1 MGDLGLEENDFNH
14 HDGDSSDSEDC
25 EDWEEL
31 DDQRESVTEAFSWFR
46 SKGEKGSKSADWSRK
61 LEKMP
66 LYPGAQLTYGE
77 SMVLIMAFILA
88 HHLTSSAVVAL
99 LTLINLH
106 TQWGSIFCASKY
118 IFDKFFSLMNLTFP
132 VTRHYFCRAC
142 FKNVSSD
149 DKNCKACNSD
159 LSSSKATFYFLEMSV
174 LSQLEAK
181 FRRKD
186 FYEAIV
192 QQRQRLQKK
201 CPTAIEDITDGL
213 VYKSIHELQD
223 PRNISFLMNT
233 DGIKVFRSSNY
244 GLWPVYYS
252 INELPFSMRTRREN
266 IVFAGL
272 WFGDWKPVMKLF
284 LPPLVRSVKAL
295 QNGFQVSTPNHGTF
309 DCKAYLLACTCDLQ
323 AKALV
328 MDMVAHN
335 GYFGCAKCLQ
345 KGTHEG
351 HRHQFPCDADDANGP
366 LRSNAENM
374 AHGREAFNQK
384 STVYGIKG
392 PCFLNEVD
400 HFDLI
405 RGMSVDYMHGVLMG
419 VTKALMNLWFK
430 SDRKNP
436 YYCGHHLP
444 EIDSILQTITPP
456 MDIHRTPRGITDH
469 MQHWKASEFRSWLLF
484 YSLPIMQWYLPNVYF
499 ENYSL
504 LVTGIH
510 LLLGESITEDNIS
523 KAEDDLRQFVEGFQT
538 LYGSKLV
545 SLNVHNLLHYAQTVR
560 ELGPLFGHSCFFFE
574 DINGQLLKLIHGTQ
588 AVEEQVLRAVA
599 ILQKFSEVGEDCF
612 VRGTDAR
619 KLYDSLSK
627 AAATPEERSNFTE
640 LGHGVYSVGSLK
652 EEKSKPDGTYNTM
665 KKPHMEALMARVDFL
680 PERLMLYQR
689 MMKNGEMVHSRLYTR
704 PYRHNSYTITYTL
717 PDEDTGFG
725 EVLYFVQAL
734 TRTCGCLTQ
743 TCQCGQVTARHF
755 ALVQCLEPAVPSPDD
770 SENASSLFSVPH
782 IHKCKKTEEFK
793 AVKLNEVVGKVVSLF
808 LNGNSYLATFP
819 NRMEKD

>member
-1 MGDLGLEENDFNH
+1 MARRTRSAELDAALQLDSEHAQATQFRKRYDLLPGSPFSIIFYSAFHSPFIVCGLVQSSTYPQFYSNTAEHESSINRRLPELPYSH
-14 HDGDSSDSEDC
+14 PSSDRPPSYHSDC
-25 EDWEEL
+25 
-31 DDQRESVTEAFSWFR
+31 S
-46 SKGEKGSKSADWSRK
+46 
-61 LEKMP
+61 
-66 LYPGAQLTYGE
+66 
-77 SMVLIMAFILA
+77 
-88 HHLTSSAVVAL
+88 
-99 LTLINLH
+99 
-106 TQWGSIFCASKY
+106 
-118 IFDKFFSLMNLTFP
+118 
-132 VTRHYFCRAC
+132 
-142 FKNVSSD
+142 
-149 DKNCKACNSD
+149 
-159 LSSSKATFYFLEMSV
+159 
-174 LSQLEAK
+174 
-181 FRRKD
+181 
-186 FYEAIV
+186 
-192 QQRQRLQKK
+192 
-201 CPTAIEDITDGL
+201 
-213 VYKSIHELQD
+213 
-223 PRNISFLMNT
+223 
-233 DGIKVFRSSNY
+233 
-244 GLWPVYYS
+244 
-252 INELPFSMRTRREN
+252 
-266 IVFAGL
+266 
-272 WFGDWKPVMKLF
+272 
-284 LPPLVRSVKAL
+284 
-295 QNGFQVSTPNHGTF
+295 QNGTGN
-309 DCKAYLLACTCDLQ
+309 LI
-323 AKALV
+323 
-328 MDMVAHN
+328 
-335 GYFGCAKCLQ
+335 
-345 KGTHEG
+345 THC
-351 HRHQFPCDADDANGP
+351 PPSSLIA
-366 LRSNAENM
+366 
-374 AHGREAFNQK
+374 
-384 STVYGIKG
+384 VYGIKG

-588 AVEEQVLRAVA
+588 AVEEQ
-599 ILQKFSEVGEDCF
+599 
-612 VRGTDAR
+612 
-619 KLYDSLSK
+619 
-627 AAATPEERSNFTE
+627 
-640 LGHGVYSVGSLK
+640 

>member
-181 FRRKD
+181 FRR
-186 FYEAIV
+186 
-192 QQRQRLQKK
+192 
-201 CPTAIEDITDGL
+201 
-213 VYKSIHELQD
+213 
-223 PRNISFLMNT
+223 
-233 DGIKVFRSSNY
+233 
-244 GLWPVYYS
+244 
-252 INELPFSMRTRREN
+252 
-266 IVFAGL
+266 
-272 WFGDWKPVMKLF
+272 
-284 LPPLVRSVKAL
+284 
-295 QNGFQVSTPNHGTF
+295 FQVSTPNHGTF

-384 STVYGIKG
+384 ST
-392 PCFLNEVD
+392 L
-400 HFDLI
+400 
-405 RGMSVDYMHGVLMG
+405 
-419 VTKALMNLWFK
+419 
-430 SDRKNP
+430 
-436 YYCGHHLP
+436 
-444 EIDSILQTITPP
+444 
-456 MDIHRTPRGITDH
+456 
-469 MQHWKASEFRSWLLF
+469 
-484 YSLPIMQWYLPNVYF
+484 
-499 ENYSL
+499 
-504 LVTGIH
+504 
-510 LLLGESITEDNIS
+510 IS
-523 KAEDDLRQFVEGFQT
+523 K
-538 LYGSKLV
+538 
-545 SLNVHNLLHYAQTVR
+545 NLLPLALGLVKATARVKVKPLLEHTVR
-560 ELGPLFGHSCFFFE
+560 
-574 DINGQLLKLIHGTQ
+574 D
-588 AVEEQVLRAVA
+588 
-599 ILQKFSEVGEDCF
+599 
-612 VRGTDAR
+612 
-619 KLYDSLSK
+619 
-627 AAATPEERSNFTE
+627 
-640 LGHGVYSVGSLK
+640 
-652 EEKSKPDGTYNTM
+652 
-665 KKPHMEALMARVDFL
+665 
-680 PERLMLYQR
+680 LYQ
-689 MMKNGEMVHSRLYTR
+689 M
-704 PYRHNSYTITYTL
+704 
-717 PDEDTGFG
+717 
-725 EVLYFVQAL
+725 
-734 TRTCGCLTQ
+734 TC
-743 TCQCGQVTARHF
+743 
-755 ALVQCLEPAVPSPDD
+755 
-770 SENASSLFSVPH
+770 
-782 IHKCKKTEEFK
+782 
-793 AVKLNEVVGKVVSLF
+793 
-808 LNGNSYLATFP
+808 
-819 NRMEKD
+819 